1 MACLSKCTQSILPTM
16 QITEELIREIVS
28 EVVDR
33 IEKMRCSTQEPSRSS
48 APTEKFHRKVLTGSD
63 VEYYFKEGV
72 EVIVIARGTI
82 VTPLAKERSGDLK
95 LELVFE

>member
-1 MACLSKCTQSILPTM
+1 M

-33 IEKMRCSTQEPSRSS
+33 IEKMRSSTQDPRRSS
-48 APTEKFHRKVLTGSD
+48 APREKFHRKVLTGSD
-63 VEYYFKEGV
+63 IEYYFKEGV
-72 EVIVIARGTI
+72 EVIVLTRRTI